1 MKYVILVG
9 MLLLLS
15 LQIGICQQE
24 YQPIDNIVREYGFA
38 IERHDVTTEDGYILS
53 LWRLTRP
60 DQNEEPTTRPILFIS
75 HSTMYAAEQFMLHGP
90 DLSPAMY
97 FYNLGYDVFLN
108 NLRGT
113 TYSRRH
119 QTLNPDTDREFWAIN
134 YSSFEIDQRANI
146 QYILDL
152 TQQEQLFVIAHALGG
167 SAILIGMSLYPEWYQ
182 QRVITAAL
190 LGPITAISNTQAM
203 IFQLLTQFPMMT
215 DVMRLTSIGEMFPHN
230 LAMRILDDV
239 V

>member
-15 LQIGICQQE
+15 LQIGLCQQE
-24 YQPIDNIVREYGFA
+24 YLTVDEIIGGYGFA

-60 DQNEEPTTRPILFIS
+60 DQSEEPTSRPIVLIS
-75 HSTMYAAEQFMLHGP
+75 HSILYAGEHYLMHGP
-90 DLSPAMY
+90 DLSPAIY

-108 NLRGT
+108 NLRGS

-134 YSSFEIDQRANI
+134 YSSYEIDQRANI

-152 TQQEQLFVIAHALGG
+152 TEQEQLFVVAHALG
-167 SAILIGMSLYPEWYQ
+167 
-182 QRVITAAL
+182 
-190 LGPITAISNTQAM
+190 
-203 IFQLLTQFPMMT
+203 
-215 DVMRLTSIGEMFPHN
+215 
-230 LAMRILDDV
+230 
-239 V
+239 